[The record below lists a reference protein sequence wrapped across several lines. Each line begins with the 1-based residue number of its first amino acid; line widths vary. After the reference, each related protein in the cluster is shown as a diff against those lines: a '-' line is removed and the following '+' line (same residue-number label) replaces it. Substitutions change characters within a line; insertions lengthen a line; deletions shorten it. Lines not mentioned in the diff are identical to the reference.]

1 MFETARQR
9 DKGQKGLET
18 THNLLCPLVL
28 ENEKGRKGTRVRKVR
43 KGKNK
48 SPRQRPPFMPFYDV
62 LCPLVLE
69 NEKGHKGH
77 KG

>member
-28 ENEKGRKGTRVRKVR
+28 ENEKGRKGTRD
-43 KGKNK
+43 NETI
-48 SPRQRPPFMPFYDV
+48 RQ
-62 LCPLVLE
+62 
-69 NEKGHKGH
+69 KKQTI
-77 KG
+77 